1 MACQDDA
8 LYDSFAN
15 FSHSRRKGAVCQWQT
30 NSTDRA
36 GRRDSALPR
45 HERQKRGWGESSHK
59 KCCLGEP
66 ILETQLSHPGSLRGK
81 NGSASMLLSRG
92 LPAGAARR
100 GRKGCALMMLPRG
113 LEPERQRRPLC
124 GQYFLN
130 WKRKGWQPGAPIM
143 AWPTGRLVMSSSSTT
158 KPSRI
163 CSETPRF
170 WTADR

>member
-1 MACQDDA
+1 MPLPRVKKEATLTAFEIHPQARLQDDFAWRVKMPA

-15 FSHSRRKGAVCQWQT
+15 FSHSRRKG
-30 NSTDRA
+30 
-36 GRRDSALPR
+36 SALPR

-59 KCCLGEP
+59 KCCLGES

-113 LEPERQRRPLC
+113 LAPFSPAGSGAVCQ
-124 GQYFLN
+124 
-130 WKRKGWQPGAPIM
+130 WQ
-143 AWPTGRLVMSSSSTT
+143 TT
-158 KPSRI
+158 KS
-163 CSETPRF
+163 
-170 WTADR
+170 ADRSGA